1 MRARRR
7 AAAGGRREA
16 RKTVSPR
23 QPSNRLLDSSILSRA
38 APSSPSARPPHP
50 PTSPDPTSVSHQR
63 TNTHTHPCTHSSPL
77 NTSAQSRTR
86 PRLSRRPNPLH
97 HSSVS
102 LCSTVTSLA
111 SESQWVGGG
120 RVEGLPFFLAC
131 AVTPLWLRWNFGIRY
146 RFERLRAVPLSSPSS
161 RIFMLLRFIFSP
173 QRLMLLT
180 A

>member
-1 MRARRR
+1 MRASRR

-23 QPSNRLLDSSILSRA
+23 QPSNRLLASSILSRA
-38 APSSPSARPPHP
+38 APSSPSAPPHP
-50 PTSPDPTSVSHQR
+50 TPTSPDPTSVSHQR

-111 SESQWVGGG
+111 SESQWMGG
-120 RVEGLPFFLAC
+120 RELRGCPFFLPAL
-131 AVTPLWLRWNFGIRY
+131 TPLWLHWNFGIQY
-146 RFERLRAVPLSSPSS
+146 HFERLRAVPLSSTSS
-161 RIFMLLRFIFSP
+161 RIFMLLRFIFPP